1 MSSFARPTLTEL
13 IIRIQADITAKLPRS
28 DSRLRRNVLNVLA
41 RVFAGVMFGLYG
53 LLSTLSKFLPD
64 EAEGTM
70 LLRWGAIMGKP
81 RIAATAAAGNIA
93 LSGIDGSVVP
103 AGTIVARSDGTRY
116 ATSASATITGGSA
129 IATITAEAT
138 GDAGNMV
145 AGQALNFVSPIGGVN
160 AVAVVAAGGI
170 AGGADEESEERHRA
184 RILERMREQPAG
196 GKATDYVA
204 WAKEVAGVTRAWP
217 YENWDGLGTVKL
229 LFVMDDREDIIPEAG
244 DVSIV
249 GNYIG
254 ARRPLGAEVT
264 VAAPT
269 AQPLNFTIALTPDTA
284 EVRAA
289 VAAELDDLIARE
301 AEPAGTLLISHMR
314 EAISTAAG
322 ETDHVMSSPTA
333 NQTAG
338 ADAIF
343 VLGTITWA

>member
-13 IIRIQADITAKLPRS
+13 IARIQADITAKLPQS

-53 LLSTLSKFLPD
+53 LLFSLSKFLPD
-64 EAEGTM
+64 EAEGEM
-70 LLRWGAIMGKP
+70 LLRWGAIMGKA
-81 RIAATAAAGNIA
+81 RIAATTASGTIT
-93 LSGIDGSVVP
+93 LSGINGSVVP
-103 AGTIVARSDGTRY
+103 AGTILARSDGARY
-116 ATSASATITGGSA
+116 ATSASATITGGGA
-129 IATITAEAT
+129 VVAVAAQAA
-138 GDAGNMV
+138 GNAGNMV
-145 AGQALNFVSPIGGVN
+145 AGQTLAFVSPVGGVT
-160 AVAVVAAGGI
+160 ATAVVAVAGI

-217 YENWDGLGTVKL
+217 YENWAGLGTVKL
-229 LFVMDDREDIIPEAG
+229 LFVMDERVDIIPEAG
-244 DVSIV
+244 DVANV
-249 GNYIG
+249 AAYVG
-254 ARRPLGAEVT
+254 ARRPLGAQVT

-269 AQPLNFTIALTPDTA
+269 AQPLDFTIALTPDTA
-284 EVRAA
+284 EGRAA
-289 VAAELDDLIARE
+289 VAAELADLIARE

-322 ETDHVMSSPTA
+322 ESDHVLSAPAGNVTA
-333 NQTAG
+333 S

-343 VLGTITWA
+343 TMGTITWA